1 MQSFYILFI
10 YVNNMYNTTC
20 FIYTFLIL
28 TNITLKGKDMEK
40 EKKKKT
46 SNARTTVCL
55 DKALKEKTEEKFKST
70 YGISLSS
77 GLALLMTAL
86 IEEKIQIFK

>member
-10 YVNNMYNTTC
+10 YLNNMYNTTY
-20 FIYTFLIL
+20 FIYMFLIL
-28 TNITLKGKDMEK
+28 TNITLKGKTMEK
-40 EKKKKT
+40 EKNKKT
-46 SNARTTVCL
+46 SNARTTICL
-55 DKALKEKTEEKFKST
+55 DRELKEKTEKKFKSS

>member
-1 MQSFYILFI
+1 
-10 YVNNMYNTTC
+10 MYNTTC

-46 SNARTTVCL
+46 SNARTSNGNEECPRMYYQTVR
-55 DKALKEKTEEKFKST
+55 
-70 YGISLSS
+70 
-77 GLALLMTAL
+77 
-86 IEEKIQIFK
+86 

>member
-1 MQSFYILFI
+1 
-10 YVNNMYNTTC
+10 
-20 FIYTFLIL
+20 
-28 TNITLKGKDMEK
+28 MEK
-40 EKKKKT
+40 IKNKKS
-46 SNARTTVCL
+46 SNSRTTVCL
-55 DKALKEKTEEKFKST
+55 NKALKEKTEEKFKTT

>member
-1 MQSFYILFI
+1 MYIYEYISI
-10 YVNNMYNTTC
+10 YN
-20 FIYTFLIL
+20 
-28 TNITLKGKDMEK
+28 LKGKTLKMKK
-40 EKKKKT
+40 EQKNRNKIT
-46 SNARTTVCL
+46 ICL
-55 DKALKEKTEEKFKST
+55 DRELKEKTEKKFKSS

>member
-10 YVNNMYNTTC
+10 YLNNMYNTTC

-40 EKKKKT
+40 EINKKKSK
-46 SNARTTVCL
+46 ARTTICL
-55 DKALKEKTEEKFKST
+55 DRALKEKAESKFKAS

>member
-1 MQSFYILFI
+1 MYIYEHISI
-10 YVNNMYNTTC
+10 YN
-20 FIYTFLIL
+20 
-28 TNITLKGKDMEK
+28 LKGKTLKMKK
-40 EKKKKT
+40 EQKNRNKIT
-46 SNARTTVCL
+46 ICL
-55 DKALKEKTEEKFKST
+55 DRELKEKTEKKFKSS

>member
-1 MQSFYILFI
+1 MYIYEHISI
-10 YVNNMYNTTC
+10 YN
-20 FIYTFLIL
+20 
-28 TNITLKGKDMEK
+28 LKGKTLKMEK
-40 EKKKKT
+40 EQKNRNKIT
-46 SNARTTVCL
+46 ICL
-55 DKALKEKTEEKFKST
+55 DRELKEKTEKKFKT

>member
-1 MQSFYILFI
+1 MQPVILL
-10 YVNNMYNTTC
+10 NN
-20 FIYTFLIL
+20 FLVYFSSL
-28 TNITLKGKDMEK
+28 NGCCNIKIFFDFHDVFVDAK
-40 EKKKKT
+40 
-46 SNARTTVCL
+46 SAWI
-55 DKALKEKTEEKFKST
+55 KALKEKTEEKFKST

>member
-1 MQSFYILFI
+1 
-10 YVNNMYNTTC
+10 
-20 FIYTFLIL
+20 
-28 TNITLKGKDMEK
+28 MEK
-40 EKKKKT
+40 IKNKKT
-46 SNARTTVCL
+46 SNSRTTVCL
-55 DKALKEKTEEKFKST
+55 NKALKEKTEKKFKSS

>member
-1 MQSFYILFI
+1 
-10 YVNNMYNTTC
+10 
-20 FIYTFLIL
+20 
-28 TNITLKGKDMEK
+28 MEK
-40 EKKKKT
+40 NKKT
-46 SNARTTVCL
+46 SNSRTTVCL
-55 DKALKEKTEEKFKST
+55 NKVLKEKTEEKFKTT

>member
-1 MQSFYILFI
+1 MYIYEYISI
-10 YVNNMYNTTC
+10 YN
-20 FIYTFLIL
+20 
-28 TNITLKGKDMEK
+28 LKGKTLKMEK
-40 EKKKKT
+40 EQKNRNKIT
-46 SNARTTVCL
+46 ICL
-55 DKALKEKTEEKFKST
+55 DRELKEKTEKKFKSS

>member
-1 MQSFYILFI
+1 
-10 YVNNMYNTTC
+10 
-20 FIYTFLIL
+20 
-28 TNITLKGKDMEK
+28 MEK
-40 EKKKKT
+40 IKNKKT
-46 SNARTTVCL
+46 SNSRTTVCL
-55 DKALKEKTEEKFKST
+55 NKVLKEKTEEKFKTT